1 MCARRKPSQYVTAR
15 LIPLLDYYQNRVP
28 NKYREYKTTVF
39 MSLAATC
46 SIAILSYMSTANR
59 DSGIDFTAIA
69 GVVSGFAAA
78 ITAWQSESGANRKIN
93 RYTNAVVALKN
104 HLMWWNL
111 LTPVDQNAQAN
122 ISNLVTVAEDIK
134 LTEVNSW
141 ADASRQK
148 DQLEADVVGQPSGAA
163 SSAETDNPV
172 FEVDN

>member
-1 MCARRKPSQYVTAR
+1 
-15 LIPLLDYYQNRVP
+15 
-28 NKYREYKTTVF
+28 
-39 MSLAATC
+39 
-46 SIAILSYMSTANR
+46 
-59 DSGIDFTAIA
+59 
-69 GVVSGFAAA
+69 
-78 ITAWQSESGANRKIN
+78 
-93 RYTNAVVALKN
+93 
-104 HLMWWNL
+104 MWWNL

-148 DQLEADVVGQPSGAA
+148 EQLEADVVGQPSGAA